1 MTHPFEI
8 AIRFENVSF
17 KKNDLH
23 ILNQVSGVFY
33 KGQITTIVGTSGAG
47 KTTVLKMCNGLISP
61 TSGEIFINEKNIQDY
76 LPTTLRK
83 HVGIALQNA
92 PLIRGTVYDNLSLP
106 MTLQN
111 KTLLEEEA
119 ISILEDVGLNPK
131 ILYRD
136 SHDLSGG
143 QKQKVSIGRTLVNKP
158 EILLLDEITSSLDP
172 TSTHEIEQLILKINE
187 KYNVTM
193 IWITHDL
200 EQARKIGDFT
210 WVMMNGQ
217 LIESGESSLL
227 QDSTNKKIQ
236 VFVEGGREQ

>member
-8 AIRFENVSF
+8 AIRFENVCY
-17 KKNDLH
+17 KKGDLH

-33 KGQITTIVGTSGAG
+33 KGKITTIVGPSGAG
-47 KTTVLKMCNGLISP
+47 KSTVLKMCNGLLSP
-61 TSGEIFINEKNIQDY
+61 TSGEIYIDGKNINEY

-111 KTLLEEEA
+111 KTLLEDEA
-119 ISILEDVGLNPK
+119 VSILEDVGLNPK
-131 ILYRD
+131 LLYRD

-143 QKQKVSIGRTLVNKP
+143 QKQKVSIARTLINKP
-158 EILLLDEITSSLDP
+158 KILLLDEITSSLDP

-193 IWITHDL
+193 IWITHNL
-200 EQARKIGDFT
+200 EQAIQIGNYT
-210 WVMMNGQ
+210 WVMMSGK

-227 QDSTNKKIQ
+227 HDSSNIKIQ
-236 VFVEGGREQ
+236 QFVDGGRY